1 MAKATKIVPNDK
13 GVDEV
18 INPKHYKVK
27 GKEGAKNEP
36 DMSKTEGDKEH
47 PNLAEPTGDD
57 RDALLGNK

>member
-1 MAKATKIVPNDK
+1 MAKSMKIEPNDK
-13 GVDEV
+13 GVNEV

-47 PNLAEPTGDD
+47 PNLAETTGDD